1 MRAFANFIMAG
12 RLQAMLVAATSSV
25 LSLLLPPFTAVL
37 AYVGAGALMLVTL
50 RLGASEGARVM
61 AGALLA
67 TALFGF
73 LAMGQAVPVVIATL
87 ILWFPA
93 WVLATVLRGSQSLA
107 WTLQLATGMALLGV
121 LLAYLLLGDPAA
133 HWRQLLEPL
142 GEMALG
148 QAEVE
153 LSREQVQAL
162 LDQASTMMTG
172 AVAAALLLGLLLSL
186 VLARSWQAML
196 YNPGGFRSEFHA
208 LAMPGWMGAAALGCM
223 LGARFMAGG
232 AGAFLLQAGLVALV
246 PFLFVGLAVVHAT
259 AARFGLKPAW
269 LAVMYA
275 LLLFLPEA
283 VVMVA
288 VLGVLDG
295 WFRFRR
301 SASGTG
307 AA

>member
-1 MRAFANFIMAG
+1 MRVFANFIMAG
-12 RLQAMLVAATSSV
+12 RLQAMLVAATGSV

-50 RLGASEGARVM
+50 RLGAVEGARVM
-61 AGALLA
+61 AGALLV

-73 LAMGQAVPVVIATL
+73 LALGQGVPVMIATL

-93 WVLATVLRGSQSLA
+93 WVLATVLRGSQSLS

-121 LLAYLLLGDPAA
+121 LLVHMLLGDPAA
-133 HWRQLLEPL
+133 HWRALLEPL
-142 GEMALG
+142 GEQALS
-148 QAEVE
+148 QAELE
-153 LSREQVQAL
+153 MSGEQVREL
-162 LDQASTMMTG
+162 LHQASTMMTG
-172 AVAAALLLGLLLSL
+172 AVAATLLLGLLLSL
-186 VLARSWQAML
+186 VLARSWQALL

-208 LAMPGWMGAAALGCM
+208 LALPGWMGAVALGCM
-223 LGARFMAGG
+223 LGARYA
-232 AGAFLLQAGLVALV
+232 AADLGAFLLQAGLVVLV
-246 PFLFVGLAVVHAT
+246 PFLFVGLAVAHAT

-269 LAVMYA
+269 LVVLYA
-275 LLLFLPEA
+275 LLLALPQA
-283 VVMVA
+283 VVLVA

-301 SASGTG
+301 NASGTG